1 MDHVPGRGPSNP
13 SDLAHLVKLRNT
25 RRTLKMRKSLFAIAT
40 ASALVAGAGLAG
52 AQTTTTTT
60 TTWTPEQG
68 TAITQYSTTQH
79 YQSYSEPGVTV
90 GTVLPQTVTVYPLP
104 PTVEVPSPDS
114 YSYTIVN
121 NQPVV
126 VERTTRRVIH
136 VW

>member
-1 MDHVPGRGPSNP
+1 
-13 SDLAHLVKLRNT
+13 
-25 RRTLKMRKSLFAIAT
+25 MRKSLFSVVT
-40 ASALVAGAGLAG
+40 ASVLVAGAGLAA

-60 TTWTPEQG
+60 TTWTPEEG
-68 TAITQYSTTQH
+68 SAITQYSTTQG
-79 YQSYSEPGVTV
+79 YQSYTQPDVTV

-104 PTVEVPSPDS
+104 PTVAVPSPNS

-126 VERTTRRVIH
+126 VDRTTRQVVH

>member
-1 MDHVPGRGPSNP
+1 
-13 SDLAHLVKLRNT
+13 
-25 RRTLKMRKSLFAIAT
+25 MRKSLFSVVT
-40 ASALVAGAGLAG
+40 ASVLVAGAGLAA

-60 TTWTPEQG
+60 TTWTPEEG
-68 TAITQYSTTQH
+68 SAITQYSTTQG
-79 YQSYSEPGVTV
+79 YQSYTQPDVTV

-104 PTVEVPSPDS
+104 PTVAVPSPNT

-126 VERTTRRVIH
+126 VDRTTRRVVH

>member
-1 MDHVPGRGPSNP
+1 MKR
-13 SDLAHLVKLRNT
+13 
-25 RRTLKMRKSLFAIAT
+25 SLFSIVT
-40 ASALVAGAGLAG
+40 ASVLVTGAGLAG

-60 TTWTPEQG
+60 TTWTPDQG
-68 TAITQYSTTQH
+68 AAITQYSTTQH
-79 YQSYSEPGVTV
+79 YQSYSQPGVAV

-104 PTVEVPSPDS
+104 PTVTVPAPDS

-126 VERTTRRVIH
+126 VERGTRRVVH

>member
-1 MDHVPGRGPSNP
+1 
-13 SDLAHLVKLRNT
+13 
-25 RRTLKMRKSLFAIAT
+25 MRKSLFSIVT
-40 ASALVAGAGLAG
+40 ASALVAGTGLAG

-60 TTWTPEQG
+60 TTWTPQQG

-104 PTVEVPSPDS
+104 PTVEVPSPNS

-126 VERTTRRVIH
+126 IDRTTRRVVH

>member
-1 MDHVPGRGPSNP
+1 
-13 SDLAHLVKLRNT
+13 
-25 RRTLKMRKSLFAIAT
+25 MRKSLFSIVTAT
-40 ASALVAGAGLAG
+40 ALVTSAGLAG
-52 AQTTTTTT
+52 AQTTTSTT

-79 YQSYSEPGVTV
+79 YQSFSDPSVTV

-104 PTVEVPSPDS
+104 PTVEVPSADN

-126 VERTTRRVIH
+126 VERTTRRVVH

>member
-1 MDHVPGRGPSNP
+1 
-13 SDLAHLVKLRNT
+13 
-25 RRTLKMRKSLFAIAT
+25 MRKSLFSIVT
-40 ASALVAGAGLAG
+40 ASALVTGVGLAG

-79 YQSYSEPGVTV
+79 YQSFSDPGVTV
-90 GTVLPQTVTVYPLP
+90 GTVLPQTMTVYPLP
-104 PTVEVPSPDS
+104 PTVQVPSPDS

-126 VERTTRRVIH
+126 VERTTRRVVH

>member
-1 MDHVPGRGPSNP
+1 
-13 SDLAHLVKLRNT
+13 
-25 RRTLKMRKSLFAIAT
+25 MRKSLFSIMT

-60 TTWTPEQG
+60 TTWTPAQG
-68 TAITQYSTTQH
+68 SAITQYSTTQH
-79 YQSYSEPGVTV
+79 YQSFNDPGVTV

-104 PTVEVPSPDS
+104 PTVSVPSPDS

-126 VERTTRRVIH
+126 VERDTRRVVH

>member
-1 MDHVPGRGPSNP
+1 
-13 SDLAHLVKLRNT
+13 
-25 RRTLKMRKSLFAIAT
+25 MRKSLFSIVT
-40 ASALVAGAGLAG
+40 ASVLVSGAGLAG

-60 TTWTPEQG
+60 TTWTPDQG
-68 TAITQYSTTQH
+68 TAITRYSTTQH
-79 YQSYSEPGVTV
+79 YQSFTEPGVAV

-104 PTVEVPSPDS
+104 PTVQVPSPNT

-126 VERTTRRVIH
+126 VDRTSRRVIH

>member
-1 MDHVPGRGPSNP
+1 MS
-13 SDLAHLVKLRNT
+13 
-25 RRTLKMRKSLFAIAT
+25 KSLFAIVT
-40 ASALVAGAGLAG
+40 ASVLVSGAGLAG

-60 TTWTPEQG
+60 TTWTADQG
-68 TAITQYSTTQH
+68 AAITQYSTTQH
-79 YQSYSEPGVTV
+79 YQSFSDPGVTV

-104 PTVEVPSPDS
+104 PTVSVPSPES

-126 VERTTRRVIH
+126 VERTTRQVVH

>member
-1 MDHVPGRGPSNP
+1 V
-13 SDLAHLVKLRNT
+13 
-25 RRTLKMRKSLFAIAT
+25 RKSLFSIVA
-40 ASALVAGAGLAG
+40 ASVLASGAGLAL

-60 TTWTPEQG
+60 TTWTPQEG

-79 YQSYSEPGVTV
+79 YQSVTEPNVVV
-90 GTVLPQTVTVYPLP
+90 GTMLPQSVTVYPLP
-104 PTVEVPSPDS
+104 PTVSVPSPDS

-126 VERTTRRVIH
+126 VDRTTRRVVH

>member
-1 MDHVPGRGPSNP
+1 
-13 SDLAHLVKLRNT
+13 
-25 RRTLKMRKSLFAIAT
+25 MRKSLFSIVT
-40 ASALVAGAGLAG
+40 ASALVTGAGLAG

-79 YQSYSEPGVTV
+79 YQSFSEPDVTV

-104 PTVEVPSPDS
+104 PTVEVPSPNS

-126 VERTTRRVIH
+126 VDRTTRQVVH

>member
-1 MDHVPGRGPSNP
+1 
-13 SDLAHLVKLRNT
+13 
-25 RRTLKMRKSLFAIAT
+25 MRKSLFCIVT
-40 ASALVAGAGLAG
+40 ASALVTGAGLAG